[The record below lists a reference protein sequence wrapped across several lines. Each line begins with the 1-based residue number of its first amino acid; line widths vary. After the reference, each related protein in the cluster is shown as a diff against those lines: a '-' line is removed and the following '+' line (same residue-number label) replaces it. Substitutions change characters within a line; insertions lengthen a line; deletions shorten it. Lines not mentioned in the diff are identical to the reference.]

1 MHIKHEVGQAR
12 GGGVTHLF
20 CAVVGTQSVES
31 LENPHPGGTFPKA
44 AVSLTLQLCLHVD
57 QKAKALPPSTTTMG
71 GWVGGRAGSC
81 PLYCGAETAPES
93 YQRAS
98 PNSIS
103 LN

>member
-57 QKAKALPPSTTTMG
+57 QKAKALPPSTTTMRGSG
-71 GWVGGRAGSC
+71 GGQGAVRFTAVLKR
-81 PLYCGAETAPES
+81 PLNLTRGHRLIA
-93 YQRAS
+93 
-98 PNSIS
+98 
-103 LN
+103 LV